1 MAVLVL
7 LGLAGGWWIGRQMG
21 APTAAQQS
29 RQELEK
35 QAAILQQR
43 IDQGQ
48 ASDPEKQRLLELLV
62 GLNRLEQASRLLEQ
76 MADQQPERWRLRLL
90 LADLRHD
97 LGDRDGAE
105 REVRQVLNVL
115 PEQIE
120 ALQLFTRLQLETG
133 RGPEA
138 AIALRAVYAK
148 QSKPE
153 LRPGALAVGL
163 LLADLER
170 QLGQTAQAESTCS
183 RLASDFPRDPRP
195 LLALALIRQD
205 QGKTAA
211 AQDLLRQARER
222 AGTGAAQSLDQV
234 ASAWGLVAL
243 RGRDRQ
249 NGSTPPP
256 PPVRGLTPAAG
267 LPPQVQSPA
276 TPPRPGESVSPGLPA
291 SPEPPQ
297 RSLPSPASPAAP
309 TP

>member
-1 MAVLVL
+1 MAALVL

-43 IDQGQ
+43 MEQGQ
-48 ASDPEKQRLLELLV
+48 AADPEKQRLLELLV

-97 LGDRDGAE
+97 LGDRDGAQ

-120 ALQLFTRLQLETG
+120 ALQLSTRLQLETG

-138 AIALRAVYAK
+138 AVALRALYAK
-148 QSKPE
+148 QSKPVI
-153 LRPGALAVGL
+153 RPQALAVGL

-170 QLGQTAQAESTCS
+170 QLGQMAQAEATCS
-183 RLASDFPRDPRP
+183 RLVSDFPRDPRP

-205 QGKTAA
+205 QGRTAV
-211 AQDLLRQARER
+211 AQDLLRQARSR

-234 ASAWGLVAL
+234 AAAWGLVAL

-249 NGSTPPP
+249 NGSTPPSP
-256 PPVRGLTPAAG
+256 TVRGLPPAEG
-267 LPPQVQSPA
+267 LPSPGQE
-276 TPPRPGESVSPGLPA
+276 PGPLTRAGEPVSPGLTA